1 MASIAGE
8 EKIKHTKN
16 FISQVKNKKVTG
28 LVVVL
33 FSVLLFF
40 MCIYMGTGGHI
51 YESYW
56 SYDFFPKYAYRYE
69 YM

>member
-16 FISQVKNKKVTG
+16 FISQVKNNKVTG

-40 MCIYMGTGGHI
+40 MCIYMGTGGHM
-51 YESYW
+51 SH
-56 SYDFFPKYAYRYE
+56 
-69 YM
+69 

>member
-40 MCIYMGTGGHI
+40 MCIYMGTGGHMSHI
-51 YESYW
+51 SHMTF
-56 SYDFFPKYAYRYE
+56 SRNMHRYE